1 MKTKS
6 SKSIIDLQNQDQRIC
21 NALETKYADMPKRL
35 PERKHGLF
43 LWDKNHCAYRKYT
56 KNIVEYLWGVEMVR
70 GNMKLLTQK
79 VDRSIY
85 MG

>member
-1 MKTKS
+1 M
-6 SKSIIDLQNQDQRIC
+6 KSIIDLQDQDQRIC
-21 NALETKYADMPKRL
+21 NALETKYADMPKNV

-43 LWDKNHCAYRKYT
+43 LWNKNRNLCKKYT
-56 KNIVEYLWGVEMVR
+56 KNIVEYLGGVEMVR

-79 VDRSIY
+79 VDRNIY